1 MKMKASTSTASL
13 LFAMIIMVVAH
24 PLSTWAHQDD
34 SVSVNTASASEST
47 SGVAILRG
55 VKTDQEERNLAKGG
69 NKPSKND
76 PPPPPTAAVTPS
88 PTPAP
93 AVVTPAPTIFPV
105 VPYPNSCGTRSPVAT
120 TSTPTP
126 APTNEVQCT
135 NPKNCNHT
143 PCCSGFNC
151 NAKKCEADNVRHLR
165 ERKLPFE
172 KPTTEERKLAVCPV
186 PLEPKCNIHNNEPLC
201 GDDIP
206 INAPAPSFCNYDD
219 APIVTTCTQDS
230 LCCEDGNGGYY
241 YGLTCWNIYIG
252 GTCCPK
258 GYARSGSGC
267 IPLNAKCPGPDC

>member
-1 MKMKASTSTASL
+1 LKASTSTASL

-34 SVSVNTASASEST
+34 SVSVNTASASASEST

-76 PPPPPTAAVTPS
+76 PTSSPTAAVTPS

-105 VPYPNSCGTRSPVAT
+105 VPYGSCGTRSPVAT

-126 APTNEVQCT
+126 APNNEVQCT
-135 NPKNCNHT
+135 NPKNCNNT
-143 PCCSGFNC
+143 PCCTGSNC
-151 NAKKCEADNVRHLR
+151 IAKKCEADNVRHLR

-172 KPTTEERKLAVCPV
+172 KPTTEERKLAVC
-186 PLEPKCNIHNNEPLC
+186 LEPTCNIHNNEPLC

-206 INAPAPSFCNYDD
+206 DNAPESIFCNYGIL
-219 APIVTTCTQDS
+219 APSVTKCGNNS

-241 YGLTCWNIYIG
+241 YGLSCWSIAIG

-258 GYARSGSGC
+258 GYAKEEGSGC
-267 IPLNAKCPGPDC
+267 IPLDGSYQ

>member
-76 PPPPPTAAVTPS
+76 PTSSPTAAVTPS

-105 VPYPNSCGTRSPVAT
+105 VPYDSCGTRSPVAT

-126 APTNEVQCT
+126 APNNEVQCT
-135 NPKNCNHT
+135 NPKNCNNT
-143 PCCSGFNC
+143 PCCPGSNC
-151 NAKKCEADNVRHLR
+151 IAKKCEADNVRHLR

-172 KPTTEERKLAVCPV
+172 KPTTEERKLAVCQVSLP
-186 PLEPKCNIHNNEPLC
+186 PESCNIHNNEPLC
-201 GDDIP
+201 GVP
-206 INAPAPSFCNYDD
+206 INAPEPIFCNYDN
-219 APIVTTCTQDS
+219 APNITKCTVGS

-241 YGLTCWNIYIG
+241 YGLSCWSIAIG

-258 GYARSGSGC
+258 GYAKEEGGGC
-267 IPLNAKCPGPDC
+267 IPLDGSYQ